1 MRASS
6 TLVLVAACG
15 ILIAATILLSG
26 NQADAVKHAES
37 QPRELW
43 TTSKVKGSP
52 DPPAPFR
59 VELAFANLTF
69 NEPLAMTSAPGTD
82 RLFVA
87 ERYGKVL
94 SFPNDPNVKHADVL
108 LDLGKDKVI
117 YGVAFHPKFGE
128 NGYFYVTYIDN
139 PKQESPFGTHVSRFT
154 MTDKDAF
161 KADPESEQ
169 LVLRWPSGG
178 HNGGCLKF
186 GPDGF
191 LYIGTGDSSGINDEG
206 LNGQD
211 ITSLSGAILRIDVDN
226 PNDEN
231 KTYGIPSDNPFV
243 EIEKA
248 RPEIW
253 AYGLR
258 QPWKFT
264 FDTQTGDLWTGNVG
278 QDLWEMV
285 FRIERG
291 GNYGWSVTESSH
303 PFRPERSRGPSA
315 ILPPIVEHDHAN
327 FRSIT
332 GGFVYHGK
340 RLEQL
345 QGAYIYG
352 DYDTGRIWML
362 RYDADTKKVTE
373 HRELVDS
380 SLRLVGF
387 GEDHEGELYLV
398 DHISG
403 RINRLSPNTAQASTD
418 FPRKL
423 SQTGLFA
430 SVEDHKPADGLIPY
444 EVIAPEWADGA
455 DKERFVALPGDSQI
469 EFETLTYPQP
479 APGAPPGWKF
489 PDGTVLVET
498 LSLEMT
504 AGDPTS
510 SRRIETRILH
520 HERTAGSEQVG
531 DQYWQGYTY
540 IWNDEQTD
548 AVLLEDSR
556 GRDHTFEIQDA
567 EADEG
572 TRKQTWYFPSRTEC
586 TVCHNMAAKYVLGVT
601 THQLNRDFK
610 HDGETA
616 NQLEHFDDLGLF
628 TEPLSKPAEELPRLV
643 DYHDENQ
650 QLDLRARSYLHAN
663 CSHCHRKWG
672 GGNAKFQL
680 LATLDLKETG
690 ALDVRPAHGTFQMT
704 QAKLLA
710 AGDPYRS
717 VAFYRMAKLGPG
729 RMPRLGSNVTDQAG
743 LKLIHDWIAGI
754 PASDQP
760 ETVES
765 DEGLIATNLKKLSAD
780 NLNDSERGELI
791 DRLLAST
798 SLASQMAWR
807 VSEGKI
813 LGEHRELVLARA
825 GKQADGQI
833 RDLFERFLPEDDR
846 TQRLGN
852 VVQPEEILALK
863 GNAEEGRRVF
873 FDTAGVQCKNCH
885 KIQGKGKEVGP
896 DLSQIGK
903 KYKPAE
909 LLETILN
916 PSKKIEKKYLLY
928 VAETTAGKVHT
939 GLLIKKTESE
949 VVLKTAEDKLI
960 KLKPTDVE
968 VLVPQQKSLMPD
980 LLLRDMTKQQVADLT
995 AFLSGLKQG
1004 VDAK

>member
-6 TLVLVAACG
+6 TLVLVVVCG
-15 ILIAATILLSG
+15 ILIAATFLLSD
-26 NQADAVKHAES
+26 NQADAVKNTQS
-37 QPRELW
+37 KPRELW

-59 VELAFANLTF
+59 VELAFPNLTF

-94 SFPNDPNVKHADVL
+94 SFPNDPNVEQADVL

-128 NGYFYVTYIDN
+128 NGHFYVTYIDN
-139 PKQESPFGTHVSRFT
+139 PKAEDPHGTHVSRFT

-169 LVLRWPSGG
+169 LILRWPSGG

-186 GPDGF
+186 GHDDF

-211 ITSLSGAILRIDVDN
+211 ITTLSGAILRIDVDH
-226 PNDEN
+226 PNGEN

-243 EIEKA
+243 DEPEA
-248 RPEIW
+248 RGEIW

-303 PFRPERSRGPSA
+303 PFRPERKRGPSP

-332 GGFVYHGK
+332 GGFVYRGK
-340 RLEQL
+340 RLEDL

-362 RYDADTKKVTE
+362 RYDGDTKKVTD
-373 HRELVDS
+373 HKELVDS

-387 GEDHEGELYLV
+387 GEDHAGELYLV

-423 SQTGLFA
+423 SQTGLFT
-430 SVEDHKPADGLIPY
+430 SVKDHTPATGLVAY
-444 EVIAPEWADGA
+444 DVIAPEWADGA
-455 DKERFVALPGDSQI
+455 SKERYVALPGESQI

-479 APGAPPGWKF
+479 APGAPAGWKF

-540 IWNDEQTD
+540 IWNDEQSD
-548 AVLLEDSR
+548 AVLLEDPR
-556 GRDHTFEIQDA
+556 GRDHTFEIADA
-567 EADEG
+567 SADHG
-572 TRKQTWYFPSRTEC
+572 KRKQTWHFPSRTEC

-610 HDGETA
+610 HDGETT
-616 NQLEHFDDLGLF
+616 NQLDTFDDLGLF
-628 TEPLSKPAEELPRLV
+628 TEPLSKSADELPHLV
-643 DYHDENQ
+643 NYHDEKQ
-650 QLDLRARSYLHAN
+650 ELDLRARSYLHAN

-710 AGDPYRS
+710 SGDPYRS

-729 RMPRLGSNVTDQAG
+729 RMPRLGSTVTDQAG
-743 LKLIHDWIAGI
+743 LKLIHDWIVGI
-754 PASDQP
+754 PTSDP
-760 ETVES
+760 TERW
-765 DEGLIATNLKKLSAD
+765 EGNPDLITISLRMLDVQNIDDKTR
-780 NLNDSERGELI
+780 NDLI

-798 SLASQMAWR
+798 SLASRMAWL

-813 LGEHRELVLARA
+813 KSKDRDLLIVRA
-825 GKQADGQI
+825 GQQADGQI
-833 RDLFERFLPEDDR
+833 RDLFERFLPEEQR
-846 TQRLGN
+846 TKRLGN
-852 VVQPEEILALK
+852 VVKPEELLALN
-863 GNAEEGRRVF
+863 GNAERGRIVF
-873 FDTAGVQCKNCH
+873 FEAAGVQCKNCH

-909 LLETILN
+909 LLDTILN
-916 PSKKIEKKYLLY
+916 PSKKIEKEYLTY
-928 VAETTAGKVHT
+928 IAETIAGKVHT
-939 GLLIKKTESE
+939 GLLVKKTESE

-960 KLKPTDVE
+960 ELKPSEVE

-980 LLLRDMTKQQVADLT
+980 LLLRDMTAQQVADLT
-995 AFLSGLKQG
+995 AFLSGLK
-1004 VDAK
+1004 K